1 MKGIILS
8 IIKYLFFI
16 ALGVLLLFLAFR
28 GLQWNDL
35 WTELKTANYWW
46 FLGAIVLAVLSHI
59 FRALRWNLLIEQM
72 GFKTR
77 TSTTFYSVMMGY
89 LANLALPRLGEVTR
103 CGFLSKKENIPFNA
117 LFGTVIAERVF
128 DLVVLLFIIGV
139 VLVTQIQ
146 VIGGF
151 LNQILI
157 KPLLGVYSGNLV
169 AIIIVLSSLILL
181 AVISLFIFRKLKPWL
196 KTTMLYGKIE
206 SFVDGFMEGLK
217 SIAKLK
223 QRGLFFF
230 HTFMIWFL
238 YLLMIVLPFYAFAET
253 SLLGFLD
260 GITILGIGS
269 LGIVA
274 PVPGGIGSYHFV
286 ITELLSQL
294 YDIPIK
300 AAAAYATANHASQT
314 IMIIVVG
321 LVSYILLILV
331 KTKARNE

>member
-1 MKGIILS
+1 MKGILVS
-8 IIKYLFFI
+8 VLKYLFFI
-16 ALGVLLLFLAFR
+16 ALGVALLFLAFR
-28 GLQWNDL
+28 GLAFAEL
-35 WTELKTANYWW
+35 WEELKTANYWW
-46 FLGAIVLAVLSHI
+46 FLAAIPVAVLSHV
-59 FRALRWNLLIEQM
+59 FRAFRWNLLIEQM
-72 GFKTR
+72 GYKTR
-77 TSTTFYSVMMGY
+77 SSTTFYAVMMGY

-117 LFGTVIAERVF
+117 LFGSVIAERVF
-128 DLVVLLFIIGV
+128 DLVVLIFIIGIV
-139 VLVTQIQ
+139 VVTQIKI
-146 VIGGF
+146 IGGF
-151 LNQILI
+151 LNEILV
-157 KPLLGVYSGNLV
+157 KPLLGVYSGNFV
-169 AIIIVLSSLILL
+169 AVIIVFASLILL
-181 AVISLFIFRKLKPWL
+181 GVILLFVFRKLKPWL

-206 SFVDGFMEGLK
+206 SFVDGFMDGLK

-238 YLLMIVLPFYAFAET
+238 YLVMIILPFYAFEET
-253 SLLGFLD
+253 SLLTFLD
-260 GITILGIGS
+260 GVTILGIGS

-286 ITELLSQL
+286 VTELLSQL

>member
-1 MKGIILS
+1 VKGALISVL
-8 IIKYLFFI
+8 KYLFFI
-16 ALGVLLLFLAFR
+16 ALGVALLFLAFR
-28 GLQWNDL
+28 GLAFAEL
-35 WTELKTANYWW
+35 WEELKTANYWW
-46 FLGAIVLAVLSHI
+46 VLAAIPVAVLSHV

-72 GFKTR
+72 GYKTR

-117 LFGTVIAERVF
+117 LFGSVIAERVF
-128 DLVVLLFIIGV
+128 DLVVLIFIIGL
-139 VLVTQIQ
+139 VLVTQIKI
-146 VIGGF
+146 IGGF
-151 LNQILI
+151 LNEILI
-157 KPLLGVYSGNLV
+157 KPLLGVYSGDFL
-169 AIIIVLSSLILL
+169 AIIIVLSSLSLL
-181 AVISLFIFRKLKPWL
+181 GVISLFVFRKLKPWL

-206 SFVDGFMEGLK
+206 SFIDGFMDGLK

-223 QRGLFFF
+223 QRSLFFF

-238 YLLMIVLPFYAFAET
+238 YLVMIVLPFYAFEET
-253 SLLGFLD
+253 AFLTFVD
-260 GITILGIGS
+260 GVTILGIGS
-269 LGIVA
+269 LGVIA

-294 YDIPIK
+294 YDIPVK

>member
-1 MKGIILS
+1 MKGALISVL
-8 IIKYLFFI
+8 KYLFFI
-16 ALGVLLLFLAFR
+16 ALGVALLFLAFR
-28 GLQWNDL
+28 GLAFAEL
-35 WTELKTANYWW
+35 WEELKTANYWW
-46 FLGAIVLAVLSHI
+46 VLAAIPVAVLSHV

-72 GFKTR
+72 GYKTR

-117 LFGTVIAERVF
+117 LFGSVIAERVF
-128 DLVVLLFIIGV
+128 DLVVLIFIIGL
-139 VLVTQIQ
+139 VLVTQIKI
-146 VIGGF
+146 IGGF
-151 LNQILI
+151 LNEILI
-157 KPLLGVYSGNLV
+157 KPLLGVYSGDFL
-169 AIIIVLSSLILL
+169 AIIIVLSSLSLL
-181 AVISLFIFRKLKPWL
+181 GVISLFVFRKLKPWL

-206 SFVDGFMEGLK
+206 SFIDGFMDGLK

-223 QRGLFFF
+223 QRSLFFF

-238 YLLMIVLPFYAFAET
+238 YLVMIVLPFYAFEET
-253 SLLGFLD
+253 AFLTFVD
-260 GITILGIGS
+260 GVTILGIGS
-269 LGIVA
+269 LGVIA

-294 YDIPIK
+294 YDIPVK